1 LDIPLGIL
9 LLGALNHFARDLGLL
24 LDLEGRGPAHRF
36 QLGPPGRCGTR
47 LNLESVEISVRQ
59 RRHVRVALNGESL
72 FFRPPL
78 HYRIRPR
85 AMRVIAAEPASS

>member
-1 LDIPLGIL
+1 
-9 LLGALNHFARDLGLL
+9 
-24 LDLEGRGPAHRF
+24 
-36 QLGPPGRCGTR
+36 
-47 LNLESVEISVRQ
+47 LESVEISVRQ